1 MTRIVRTASAKADR
15 PQPLPPAKRSHT
27 TQLPMISSWDTI
39 IDRGGGSDG
48 RQVCDVAPLQ
58 DGQGLLTA
66 WGVGGVFGPILIAP
80 VKDLT
85 GGYGTAMRIIAVVM
99 LVAVVIPLIVRL
111 PRTEAERVEK
121 TPAAVPQLGT

>member
-1 MTRIVRTASAKADR
+1 VKAVTRIVRTASAKADR

-58 DGQGLLTA
+58 DGQERGHEHSAGSAL
-66 WGVGGVFGPILIAP
+66 VGS
-80 VKDLT
+80 
-85 GGYGTAMRIIAVVM
+85 
-99 LVAVVIPLIVRL
+99 
-111 PRTEAERVEK
+111 EAN
-121 TPAAVPQLGT
+121 G